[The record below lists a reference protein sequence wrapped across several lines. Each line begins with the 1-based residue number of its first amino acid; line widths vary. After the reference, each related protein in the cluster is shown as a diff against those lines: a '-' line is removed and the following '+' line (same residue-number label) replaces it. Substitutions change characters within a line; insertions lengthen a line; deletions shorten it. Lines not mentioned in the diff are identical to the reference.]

1 MQRRLRDW
9 AYTAGMA
16 AGGIIFYIPAALGL
30 VATEMARKSSPAKS
44 ECEFDGIDDLVYR
57 PVRKLRGKHDLWAEL
72 NLAQYF
78 TIVPGIAAV
87 PGGCKAFSRPCLH

>member
-1 MQRRLRDW
+1 MRRRLRDW

-16 AGGIIFYIPAALGL
+16 AGGVLLYIPAALGL
-30 VATEMARKSSPAKS
+30 VVTEMTRKRERAEP
-44 ECEFDGIDDLVYR
+44 EFEFDGIGDLKWA
-57 PVRKLRGKHDLWAEL
+57 PVRKPSQKRDLWAEL

-78 TIVPGIAAV
+78 TIVPAIAAV

>member
-1 MQRRLRDW
+1 MRRRLRDW

-16 AGGIIFYIPAALGL
+16 AGGILLYIPAALGL
-30 VATEMARKSSPAKS
+30 ALTEFKRTRVRAEPIY
-44 ECEFDGIDDLVYR
+44 EFDGIGDLKWA
-57 PVRKLRGKHDLWAEL
+57 PVRKSKQKHDLWAEL

>member
-16 AGGIIFYIPAALGL
+16 AGGVVLYIPAAVGL
-30 VATEMARKSSPAKS
+30 IVTELTRRKKRVETASD
-44 ECEFDGIDDLVYR
+44 FDGIDDLVCV
-57 PVRKLRGKHDLWAEL
+57 PVRKRGQRIDLWAEL

-87 PGGCKAFSRPCLH
+87 PGSCQAFSRPCLS

>member
-1 MQRRLRDW
+1 MRFKLGDW

-16 AGGIIFYIPAALGL
+16 AGGVLLYIPAALGL
-30 VATEMARKSSPAKS
+30 AVTEMTRTRKRADAD
-44 ECEFDGIDDLVYR
+44 CEFDGIGDLVCT
-57 PVRKLRGKHDLWAEL
+57 PVRKASRKLDLWGEL